1 MTAQQDRECVE
12 LLNGLGDLY
21 RRTGQP
27 QRGLVMLLIAI
38 QLAPNNTDLLHSLV
52 LAFTDSGDADRALAA
67 LDRLVDQ
74 QGESASLLLL
84 RSRALWKAARKD
96 EARQCFKRYLAARR
110 ATQ

>member
-1 MTAQQDRECVE
+1 VSAREDRECVE

-38 QLAPNNTDLLHSLV
+38 QLAPRDPALLHSLV

-67 LDRLVDQ
+67 LDRLVDE
-74 QGESASLLLL
+74 QGDSASLLLL
-84 RSRALWKAARKD
+84 RSRALWKGGRKA
-96 EARQCFKRYLAARR
+96 EARQVFKAYLTARR
-110 ATQ
+110 AAQ

>member
-1 MTAQQDRECVE
+1 MSAHQDRECVE

-38 QLAPNNTDLLHSLV
+38 QLAPSNTDLLHSLV

-67 LDRLVDQ
+67 LDRLVSL
-74 QGESASLLLL
+74 QGESANLLLL
-84 RSRALWKAARKD
+84 RSRALWKATRRD
-96 EARQCFKRYLAARR
+96 EARHCFKRYLAARR
-110 ATQ
+110 AAQ

>member
-1 MTAQQDRECVE
+1 MSAREDRECVE

-38 QLAPNNTDLLHSLV
+38 QLAPRDTDLLHSLV
-52 LAFTDSGDADRALAA
+52 LAFTDSGDCDRALAA

-74 QGESASLLLL
+74 QGDSANLMLL
-84 RSRALWKAARKD
+84 RSRALWKGGRKD
-96 EARQCFKRYLAARR
+96 EARRCFKGYLSARR
-110 ATQ
+110 AVQ